1 MPVWTRSLIFTGFG
15 VILGLC
21 LIFSPPVRQIAG
33 IRPVFAAEEDRP
45 PVIVIDPGHGGEDGG
60 AVSPEGI
67 EESGINLA
75 VSQKIRDLLIFMGIE
90 NVMTRTEDISIGDM
104 SLNTVKKRKAS
115 DIRKRVEIVNGI
127 ENAVL
132 ISIHQN
138 SLPESPVTH
147 GAQVFWNAQGENLAD
162 LIQEAL
168 NQKINA
174 GNVKKSRRIDSGIY
188 LMSHANAPAA
198 LVECGFLS
206 NFAETMKLKETN
218 YQKEIAL
225 AVTAG
230 ILNYINYISI
240 KEN

>member
-15 VILGLC
+15 VILGL
-21 LIFSPPVRQIAG
+21 LVIFSPPVRQIAG

-90 NVMTRTEDISIGDM
+90 TVMTRTEDVSIGDM

-115 DIRKRVEIVNGI
+115 DIRKRVEIVNEI
-127 ENAVL
+127 ENAIL

-138 SLPESPVTH
+138 SLPE
-147 GAQVFWNAQGENLAD
+147 
-162 LIQEAL
+162 
-168 NQKINA
+168 
-174 GNVKKSRRIDSGIY
+174 
-188 LMSHANAPAA
+188 
-198 LVECGFLS
+198 
-206 NFAETMKLKETN
+206 
-218 YQKEIAL
+218 
-225 AVTAG
+225 
-230 ILNYINYISI
+230 
-240 KEN
+240 